1 MEKKKTTK
9 TKRKK
14 ANTKKKL
21 LIVEDEKILSD
32 MYKSK
37 FIQSGF
43 EVFAAFE
50 SKEGLKLALKERPDL
65 ILLDILLP
73 EEDGIFFLEKLR
85 ATPKISS
92 TPVVVFSNYDNP
104 TTKKDALSF
113 DIKDYLLKTDYTPKK
128 IVEKVKS
135 YFK

>member
-14 ANTKKKL
+14 TNTKKKL

-32 MYKSK
+32 MYKDK

-43 EVFAAFE
+43 EVFAALN
-50 SKEGLKLALKERPDL
+50 SKEGLKLTLKKKPDL

-85 ATPKISS
+85 ASPKISS
-92 TPVVVFSNYDNP
+92 TLVVVFSNYDNP

>member
-9 TKRKK
+9 TKKRKTK
-14 ANTKKKL
+14 TKKKL

-32 MYKSK
+32 MYKNK

-43 EVFAAFE
+43 EVFAAPS
-50 SKEGLKLALKERPDL
+50 SKEGLKLTLKKKPDL

-85 ATPKISS
+85 ASPKISS
-92 TPVVVFSNYDNP
+92 TLVVVFSNYDNP

>member
-1 MEKKKTTK
+1 MKKKKTTK
-9 TKRKK
+9 IKRKK
-14 ANTKKKL
+14 TNTKKKL
-21 LIVEDEKILSD
+21 LIVEDEKILSE
-32 MYKSK
+32 MYKNR

-43 EVFAAFE
+43 KVLTAFN
-50 SKEGLKLALKERPDL
+50 SKEGLKLTSKEKPDL

-73 EEDGIFFLEKLR
+73 EEDGIFFLENLR
-85 ATPKISS
+85 ANSKIAS
-92 TPVVVFSNYDNP
+92 TPVIVFSNYDNP
-104 TTKKDALSF
+104 ATKKVAFSF

>member
-14 ANTKKKL
+14 ANAKKKL

-32 MYKSK
+32 MYKNK

-43 EVFAAFE
+43 EVFAALN
-50 SKEGLKLALKERPDL
+50 SKEGLKLALKKKPDL

-85 ATPKISS
+85 ANPKISS
-92 TPVVVFSNYDNP
+92 TQVVVFSNYDNP

>member
-32 MYKSK
+32 MYKNK

-43 EVFAAFE
+43 EVLIAFE
-50 SKEGLKLALKERPDL
+50 SKEGLKLTLKEKPDL

-85 ATPKISS
+85 ANSKISS

>member
-14 ANTKKKL
+14 TNTKKKL

-32 MYKSK
+32 MYKNK

-43 EVFAAFE
+43 EVLTAFE
-50 SKEGLKLALKERPDL
+50 SKGGLKLTIKERPDL

-73 EEDGIFFLEKLR
+73 EEDGIFFLKKLR
-85 ATPKISS
+85 ANSKVSS
-92 TPVVVFSNYDNP
+92 TLVVVFSNYDNP
-104 TTKKDALSF
+104 TTKKAALSF

>member
-14 ANTKKKL
+14 TNTKKKL

-32 MYKSK
+32 MYKNK

-43 EVFAAFE
+43 EVFAALN
-50 SKEGLKLALKERPDL
+50 SKEGLKLALKKKPDL

-85 ATPKISS
+85 ANPKISS
-92 TPVVVFSNYDNP
+92 TQVVVFSNYDNP

>member
-14 ANTKKKL
+14 ANAKKKL

-32 MYKSK
+32 MYKNK

-43 EVFAAFE
+43 EVFAALN
-50 SKEGLKLALKERPDL
+50 SKEGLKLALKKKPDL

-85 ATPKISS
+85 ANPKISS
-92 TPVVVFSNYDNP
+92 TQVVVFSEYDNP